1 MYVQLFLTNERLN
14 APTVPPVVLRHHDN
28 RRPPPRNVNAPWL
41 IERGQA
47 HASLGWDIPKRRRGQ
62 GRL

>member
-1 MYVQLFLTNERLN
+1 MPRGVTCVRTAIPYQREVKCTNCT
-14 APTVPPVVLRHHDN
+14 AVVLRHHDN

-47 HASLGWDIPKRRRGQ
+47 HASLGWDISEA
-62 GRL
+62 